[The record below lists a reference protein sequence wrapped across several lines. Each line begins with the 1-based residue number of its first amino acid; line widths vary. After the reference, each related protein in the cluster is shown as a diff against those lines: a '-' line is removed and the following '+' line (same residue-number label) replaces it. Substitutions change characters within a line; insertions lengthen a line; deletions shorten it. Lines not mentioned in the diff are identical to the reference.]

1 MHPAVWQAAYRH
13 HLQASVVYWP
23 VALRLLAPSV
33 VDLERIE
40 KRGKELPSS
49 HALLLRLLKELGPG
63 FVDLILGDGLY
74 LNAPFFNLCLSELQ
88 SDVLV
93 KTDDAKRRIITD
105 AMGIFQSADIFASGI
120 TTANGVDALGMCSY
134 QVMMTDGFTLEGVV
148 ANLTVAWVRE
158 THLRTG
164 ECTEFWV
171 VTSA

>member
-1 MHPAVWQAAYRH
+1 M
-13 HLQASVVYWP
+13 
-23 VALRLLAPSV
+23 
-33 VDLERIE
+33 
-40 KRGKELPSS
+40 
-49 HALLLRLLKELGPG
+49 GPG

-93 KTDDAKRRIITD
+93 KTDDAN

-134 QVMMTDGFTLEGVV
+134 QVMMTDGFTLEGVA

>member
-1 MHPAVWQAAYRH
+1 M
-13 HLQASVVYWP
+13 
-23 VALRLLAPSV
+23 
-33 VDLERIE
+33 
-40 KRGKELPSS
+40 
-49 HALLLRLLKELGPG
+49 GPG

-93 KTDDAKRRIITD
+93 KTDDAN

-120 TTANGVDALGMCSY
+120 TTDNGVDAVRMCSY
-134 QVMMTDGFTLEGVV
+134 QVMMTDGFTLEGF
-148 ANLTVAWVRE
+148 AENLTVAWVRE

-171 VTSA
+171 VTSV